1 MELPFI
7 LTRRQFPVRLC
18 FAMTINKSQG
28 QSLNTVGL
36 DLRLPVFCH
45 GQLYVALSQVTN
57 VSKIT
62 VLLLGESEDKTE
74 NIVYPEEL
82 EVVRWRCED

>member
-1 MELPFI
+1 
-7 LTRRQFPVRLC
+7 
-18 FAMTINKSQG
+18 MTINKSQG

-82 EVVRWRCED
+82 EVVRAMAD

>member
-1 MELPFI
+1 MI
-7 LTRRQFPVRLC
+7 LTRIGRYSLEGRLLRVGSNHDSEIQIVSHIPLTSVEGKLPFVLIRRQFLVRLC

-45 GQLYVALSQVTN
+45 G
-57 VSKIT
+57 
-62 VLLLGESEDKTE
+62 
-74 NIVYPEEL
+74 
-82 EVVRWRCED
+82 